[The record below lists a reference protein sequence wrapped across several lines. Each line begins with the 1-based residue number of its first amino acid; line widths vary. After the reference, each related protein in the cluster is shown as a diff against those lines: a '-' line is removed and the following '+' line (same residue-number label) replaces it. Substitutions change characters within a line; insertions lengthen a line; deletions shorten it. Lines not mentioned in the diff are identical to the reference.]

1 VAGRG
6 RAGGFSPDGYGR
18 DAGIGQRVAIEPTLD
33 DHGALACGDGS
44 SVRRKVLGFS
54 SPRTSRPPTFTS
66 NGTRGGSRWHGNT
79 EEPRG
84 FAESFN
90 GFIVKA
96 VTPRGAKT
104 LTERQDRRQAH
115 IYPRRPDT

>member
-1 VAGRG
+1 VIPA
-6 RAGGFSPDGYGR
+6 S
-18 DAGIGQRVAIEPTLD
+18 VSVSIEPTLD

-44 SVRRKVLGFS
+44 ERAAQSFRIQL
-54 SPRTSRPPTFTS
+54 SPHKPPADVHLERD
-66 NGTRGGSRWHGNT
+66 TRGSWWHGNT

-96 VTPRGAKT
+96 VTPRGARLKAET

-115 IYPRRPDT
+115 IYPLRPDT